1 MPIFRVSGMAPDDP
15 ATAAVLDHFAASM
28 RHFYRKAASMTDA
41 GFIEHEHMIEDRG
54 DHKLRY
60 QRLQGQE
67 IVTITPQQ
75 VTGSPPAAGVEG
87 YSRRV
92 VFNPDYIFISVM
104 SVRPETADETDLTT
118 QGTLQ
123 FGYDAFREAH
133 PRAPMFIIRP
143 TGGPEAALSIPDA
156 VYADPLMWVVPV
168 TPDYG
173 HAPADA
179 DQWIPIIRERLGI
192 AEMLTGDAFAGRGF
206 YVFLDSPPFDIIS
219 ESAANVYPGFYAA
232 AGAYNQFRE
241 EVESLGGFVY
251 SLRAW
256 GD

>member
-15 ATAAVLDHFAASM
+15 STALVLNHFASSM
-28 RHFYRKAASMTDA
+28 RHFYQKAASMTDA
-41 GFIEHEHMIEDRG
+41 GFIEHQHMIEDRG

-67 IVTITPQQ
+67 IVTITPRY
-75 VTGSPPAAGVEG
+75 VPGNPAGAEVEP

-92 VFNPDYIFISVM
+92 VFNPEYIFISVM
-104 SVRPETADETDLTT
+104 SIRPEADDAVNPTIE
-118 QGTLQ
+118 GILQ
-123 FGYDAFREAH
+123 SGYNAFRDAH
-133 PRAPMFIIRP
+133 PKAPMFVIRP
-143 TGGPEAALSIPDA
+143 TGGPEAALSIPAD
-156 VYADPLMWVVPV
+156 VYNDPLIWIVPV

-173 HAPADA
+173 NTPEEADR
-179 DQWIPIIRERLGI
+179 WIPLMRERLRI

-219 ESAANVYPGFYAA
+219 EAAANVYPGFYAA